1 MQKFFLLFLFL
12 FSLLVNAQ
20 QPVVKNLVFEGAG
33 IKGIAYSGVIKE
45 LENRKLMDSIENIGG
60 TSSGAITAM
69 MLSIGYNADEIENLI
84 SQTKFQKFNDG
95 KFFFI
100 GGFHR
105 MNKNFG
111 WYRTK
116 KFNLWLENIIYQKT
130 GNQDITFNELSEK
143 GYKNLYITATDL
155 TLQKLVIL
163 SKETFPN
170 MKIKDAVRISMSIP
184 LYFEAAFVNNKGE
197 LLQNDTAYDTHVMV
211 DGGILGNFPI
221 FMFDTYQADSIG
233 VVKRIPNP
241 HTLGIR
247 IDSDEQI
254 ISDKTNRE
262 IVPAKI
268 EKFNDFMSAF
278 YHIVIENLNRN
289 NLSSDDWK
297 RTISV
302 SSKGISSRIKK
313 LSADEKKLL
322 IDSGQKSTQDFFN
335 K

>member
-143 GYKNLYITATDL
+143 GYKNLFIAATDL